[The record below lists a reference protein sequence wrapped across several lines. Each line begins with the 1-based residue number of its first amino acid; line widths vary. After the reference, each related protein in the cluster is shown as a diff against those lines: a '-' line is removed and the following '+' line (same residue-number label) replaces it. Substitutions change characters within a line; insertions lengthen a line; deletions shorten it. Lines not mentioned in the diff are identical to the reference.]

1 MNSLAAIAL
10 AAMLTP
16 PGHFT
21 ATGQISGEIRREPN
35 PPVPYDCA
43 MVLDGHVRPVGHAVI
58 TSISLTGPA
67 CTAKPLPGPWYWYP
81 NPDGFSIFLYN
92 PGGGACSKFKIPYT
106 DNGGVVTLGPTDNG
120 LCTLI
125 GSFTTTPAI
134 ITVTP

>member
-1 MNSLAAIAL
+1 MSSLAAIAL

-16 PGHFT
+16 RGHFT
-21 ATGQISGEIRREPN
+21 VTGQISGQIDRNPN

-43 MVLDGHVRPVGHAVI
+43 MALAGRVRPDGHAVI
-58 TSISLTGPA
+58 TSISLTGAA

-81 NPDGFSIFLYN
+81 NPDGITVFIYN
-92 PGGGACSKFKIPYT
+92 PGGGASSKLKVPYT
-106 DNGGVVTLGPTDNG
+106 DVAGVVTLGPTDNG

-134 ITVTP
+134 TVTP